1 MHRKLL
7 PRIGV
12 FAVIISIIMLAVPV
26 QSAFW
31 WPLWD
36 TEPEDWDEPT
46 VPTEAMLS
54 EEDPYEDDTERV
66 LDVVLAFG
74 LMGNVSPD
82 GKEQASAA
90 IERLLRVLLAYPEL
104 KFSVG
109 VSGTLL
115 TGLAWQGSRTL
126 QLLRDGVAR
135 GVVEPLGTTYS
146 EGVLASME
154 PWDAQLATSLGAEAV
169 AEFVGEKPSGF
180 WNSSGVWK
188 QEIVVPV
195 AVGGYTHTIIEDT
208 IIRGSG
214 LDMLPPN
221 APMRVSWGGRG
232 VVVFQADSDFGR
244 LVDNTLRTGSPK
256 PVMDYLR
263 RVYDGDKQDSAV
275 VVYARELMAA
285 EDDTEWEK
293 LASLLQALAD
303 EEWIRVT
310 TLAERV
316 ESGPPPGSVIQIAD
330 GVPRGLQAQ
339 LTKEGFRDWKS
350 FDSDSEDLQALRA
363 LYSEIRARIHSVEAA
378 VRKAEAS
385 GKDISAAQ
393 KLLDHSKEVFISA
406 QYGLGRPG
414 SGGAVSGG
422 TNWEMG
428 RAAYVSALAAW
439 QCVNPTISAYQED
452 INRDGVDEV
461 IMTTNTDMF
470 VLSPIGAK
478 LLYWH
483 DLENGEVLVGSEI
496 QQYSGESF
504 VSEST
509 AGGGLERALLD
520 TMSGPTVSGID
531 LSLAEYEAKLGEGF
545 PNASFAFRHGS
556 TSIEKSVAA
565 KDRALAVDY
574 SIKSRGRIDFTVSS
588 NFCPDMHWTR
598 IGGKDAIVYYDPNG
612 AAASSL
618 RQGDSFGLVNV
629 ISGTL
634 VRIIP
639 DQAGDEDVPLS
650 RVSSVLGGFGRH
662 LDLEYRFTIAP
673 GASAGIGFELQ
684 RGKTWPSPSAVS
696 WIQGSGKAILAG
708 LPTYTRACSVRQ
720 FIGGYISDMP
730 MTTVSQAAEAEGSE
744 PGKAMLEVEAPI
756 PEGRYDLVA
765 TLVTGRKALIENAG
779 SYVRGAGRHEFFPE
793 VRDSAVE
800 IVSGYARVGGTIA
813 AWVAVGVGAAVV
825 LAAVIIY
832 LRQRKAPGA

>member
-7 PRIGV
+7 PQIC
-12 FAVIISIIMLAVPV
+12 ACAIIMSVIVLAVPV
-26 QSAFW
+26 QSSFR
-31 WPLWD
+31 WPSWGAGFA
-36 TEPEDWDEPT
+36 EPDELT

-54 EEDPYEDDTERV
+54 EEDPYHDDTDRV

-74 LMGNVSPD
+74 LMGNVSSD
-82 GKEQASAA
+82 GAEKASAA
-90 IERLLRVLLAYPEL
+90 FERLLRVLLAYPEL

-135 GVVEPLGTTYS
+135 GVIEPLGTTYS

-169 AEFVGEKPSGF
+169 ANFIGENPSGF

-188 QEIVVPV
+188 QEIVVPI
-195 AVGGYTHTIIEDT
+195 AVGGYTHTLVEDT

-221 APMRVSWGGRG
+221 APMRVSWGGRE
-232 VVVFQADSDFGR
+232 VVLFQADTEFGR
-244 LVDNTLRTGSPK
+244 LVDNAVRTGSQR

-263 RVYDGDKQDSAV
+263 RVYDGDKQDTAV
-275 VVYARELMAA
+275 VVYARELIAT
-285 EDDTEWEK
+285 EDDREWER

-310 TLAERV
+310 TLGERV
-316 ESGPPPGSVIQIAD
+316 ESGPAPGSVIQISD
-330 GVPRGLQAQ
+330 GAPQGVQAR
-339 LTKEGFRDWKS
+339 LSEEGFPDWKT

-363 LYSEIRARIHSVEAA
+363 LYSEVRARIHSVEAG

-385 GKDISAAQ
+385 GKDVSAAE
-393 KLLDHSKEVFISA
+393 KLLDHSKKAFISA

-414 SGGAVSGG
+414 LGGAVCGG
-422 TNWEMG
+422 ANWEMV
-428 RAAYVSALAAW
+428 RAAYVSALGAW
-439 QCVNPTISAYQED
+439 QCVNPTVSVYQED
-452 INRDGVDEV
+452 INRDGVDKV
-461 IMTTNTDMF
+461 IITTNTDMF

-483 DLENGEVLVGSEI
+483 DLENGEVLVGSEV

-504 VSEST
+504 VNEST

-520 TMSGPTVSGID
+520 TISGTAVSGVD
-531 LSLAEYEAKLGEGF
+531 LPSAEYEVRLGEGV
-545 PNASFAFRHGS
+545 PNASFIFRHGF

-574 SIKSRGRIDFTVSS
+574 SIKSRGRVDFTVS
-588 NFCPDMHWTR
+588 NNLCPDMHWTR
-598 IGGKDAIVYYDPNG
+598 IGGKDALVYYDPNG

-618 RQGDSFGLVNV
+618 RQGGSFGLMNV

-634 VRIIP
+634 VRIILA
-639 DQAGDEDVPLS
+639 QAGDEGVPLS
-650 RVSSVLGGFGRH
+650 RVSSVLGSFGRH

-673 GASAGIGFELQ
+673 GASAEMGFELQ

-708 LPTYTRACSVRQ
+708 LPTYTRACAVRQ

-730 MTTVSQAAEAEGSE
+730 MTSVSWAAKKEGAEQGEALS
-744 PGKAMLEVEAPI
+744 EVEAPM

-765 TLVTGRKALIENAG
+765 TLVTGRKTLVENAG
-779 SYVRGAGRHEFFPE
+779 SYVKGTSRHEFFPE
-793 VRDSAVE
+793 VRDSTVE
-800 IVSGYARVGGTIA
+800 ITSGYARVGGTVV
-813 AWVAVGVGAAVV
+813 AWVAVGVGAAIL
-825 LAAVIIY
+825 LAAAIVY